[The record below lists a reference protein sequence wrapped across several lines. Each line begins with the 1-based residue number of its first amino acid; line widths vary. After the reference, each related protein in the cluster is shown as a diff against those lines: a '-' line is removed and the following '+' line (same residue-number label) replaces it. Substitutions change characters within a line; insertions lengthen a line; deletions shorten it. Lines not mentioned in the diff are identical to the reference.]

1 MIEKRIMKDDAP
13 NEKGTSNMAAK
24 KRDDDGDSG
33 LSLPAL
39 DANPGNKV
47 TTIRLS
53 NNEYDQVTIFAKA
66 MGDLSLTEFCGKAI
80 RAYLKACTEDPK
92 LKKEIQREIARQQA
106 VLDDFASRVLGTI
119 DA

>member
-1 MIEKRIMKDDAP
+1 MTP
-13 NEKGTSNMAAK
+13 K
-24 KRDDDGDSG
+24 KASSDGEGVG
-33 LSLPAL
+33 LATI

-53 NNEYDQVTIFAKA
+53 NNEYDQVMIFAKA
-66 MGDLSLTEFCGKAI
+66 MGDLSMTEFCGKAI

-119 DA
+119 ES